1 MDQVRSRPDLCGAF
15 CMNGDKERAQPSRP
29 QQFSFGPLFAPV
41 SASWLGSLAALSA
54 ATRTRAPKRAT
65 GIQKPS
71 HRGPAFGEARF
82 SLTQQSTGLLLP
94 VSTPRW
100 GVRKPEF
107 VSSHLIPFAPQKTR
121 PPIGWSCFLWSGRR
135 GSNSLPRPW
144 QGRALPDELRPQTAP
159 LLQHR
164 WCLRPG
170 SNRRHADFQSA
181 ALPTELPR
189 QIGDQ
194 EGARTLDLQRDR
206 LAF

>member
-107 VSSHLIPFAPQKTR
+107 VSRHYFIAGDGESGAAPPAADAASRFQGSAPF
-121 PPIGWSCFLWSGRR
+121 GGHECGRR
-135 GSNSLPRPW
+135 TADATRAQPR
-144 QGRALPDELRPQTAP
+144 
-159 LLQHR
+159 
-164 WCLRPG
+164 
-170 SNRRHADFQSA
+170 
-181 ALPTELPR
+181 
-189 QIGDQ
+189 
-194 EGARTLDLQRDR
+194 RTQL
-206 LAF
+206 FF

>member
-94 VSTPRW
+94 ASTPFR
-100 GVRKPEF
+100 RARLEF

-121 PPIGWSCFLWSGRR
+121 PPDGWSCFCGA
-135 GSNSLPRPW
+135 G
-144 QGRALPDELRPQTAP
+144 DE
-159 LLQHR
+159 
-164 WCLRPG
+164 
-170 SNRRHADFQSA
+170 
-181 ALPTELPR
+181 
-189 QIGDQ
+189 
-194 EGARTLDLQRDR
+194 ARTRYLDLGKVALYQMSYARKRKIDYI
-206 LAF
+206 A

>member
-29 QQFSFGPLFAPV
+29 QQFSFSPLFAPV

-121 PPIGWSCFLWSGRR
+121 PPIGWSCFLCDC
-135 GSNSLPRPW
+135 P
-144 QGRALPDELRPQTAP
+144 P
-159 LLQHR
+159 LLLSVNQLFLS
-164 WCLRPG
+164 CISDNTQKIMCFNYL
-170 SNRRHADFQSA
+170 FSA
-181 ALPTELPR
+181 TSSCKIL
-189 QIGDQ
+189 
-194 EGARTLDLQRDR
+194 
-206 LAF
+206 